1 MSAMIIIDGKTLK
14 FREVLLIA
22 LTDMFITFLLV
33 NSDQCL
39 SSLVRNISNIS
50 ILLFIIY
57 ILNVYI
63 MF

>member
-39 SSLVRNISNIS
+39 SSLVGNISNIS
-50 ILLFIIY
+50 ILF
-57 ILNVYI
+57 
-63 MF
+63 